1 MMVGRRI
8 SLEDEIEMI
17 RLYLEE
23 KETLRDIAGR
33 YGIGYNLVRAILV
46 SRQVRLRDRCER
58 SHVYEPSPEEIERET
73 EAIRKGWS
81 EITERRRRAS
91 RASAHAVIPILH
103 MPLLD
108 PGRELRV
115 I

>member
-1 MMVGRRI
+1 
-8 SLEDEIEMI
+8 
-17 RLYLEE
+17 
-23 KETLRDIAGR
+23 LRDIANKYGMGR
-33 YGIGYNLVRAILV
+33 NLVRCILV
-46 SRQVRLRDRCER
+46 SRQVRLRNHQER
-58 SHVYEPSPEEIERET
+58 FPAYEPSPEEIEQET

-81 EITERRRRAS
+81 EGTERRRRAS
-91 RASAHAVIPILH
+91 QASARAVIPFLR